1 MTVKWYIICRYNTA
15 CYLNYM
21 GVTETL
27 CWMFNQLRTSYP
39 QIYVKMTCA
48 EEITSV
54 LKHGRVSEQYQA
66 HNLKT

>member
-1 MTVKWYIICRYNTA
+1 
-15 CYLNYM
+15 M

-27 CWMFNQLRTSYP
+27 RWMFNQLRTSYP

-48 EEITSV
+48 EEITSF
-54 LKHGRVSEQYQA
+54 LKHSRKSEQDQA